1 MTHQLVI
8 GQAGT
13 GTFTLPLEIVTQAI
27 GILAKRRAGK
37 SYTTAK
43 IVEQLFGAGQQV
55 VVVDPKGDWWGLRSS
70 ADGKRAGLPILIL
83 GGGHGDLPLESGA
96 GELVAHLVVE
106 ERTSLVLDLSAFR
119 KSQVAV
125 FMAEFLENLYRLKA
139 EERYRTPV
147 MLVIDEAD
155 AIAPQ
160 KPQKG
165 EERMLGAAEDIVRR
179 GGQRGLGCAM
189 VTQRAAVL
197 NKNVLTQIEVLVALR
212 TIAPQD
218 LAAVED
224 WINVH
229 GTPEQK
235 RQLMGSLPSLP
246 VGTAWFWSP
255 GWPTDEGIFER
266 VQIGR
271 RETYDSQATPRPGQ
285 RAEAPRTL
293 ADVDIARLGTR
304 MAETIAR
311 ARQNDPR
318 ELHKRIAELEREV
331 QRGQPRVEKV
341 VERVE
346 VPVINAELVGRLEAV
361 VRQLI
366 EISKGPLAEA
376 AKELGVSIE
385 LAGKIGLPQMHNG
398 LPKAVRQPSGTVPEM
413 KRRAVS
419 SPPIRETAGQAVQV
433 QLRAGERKML
443 ETLVRRYPLKMT
455 RAQLGTLAGFTP
467 SGGTFGTYFGTLKR
481 AGFLEESG
489 GEVQVTQAGLDHLGH
504 DAPPSPQS
512 TEETLEMWRGALRA
526 GERKMLDEAVAVY
539 PEALSREELGSRTG
553 FTPSGG
559 TFGTYLGTLRRNGL
573 LEVEGDRVRA
583 SRALF
588 L

>member
-1 MTHQLVI
+1 MKQLEI
-8 GQAGT
+8 GQTET
-13 GTFTLPLEIVTQAI
+13 GPFALPLEIVTQAI

-55 VVVDPKGDWWGLRSS
+55 VVIDPKGDWWGLRSS
-70 ADGKRAGLPILIL
+70 ADGWRAGLSILIL

-96 GELVAHLVVE
+96 GELVAHLIVE
-106 ERTSLVLDLSAFR
+106 ERVSLVLDLSAFR
-119 KSQVAV
+119 KYQVAT

-139 EERYRTPV
+139 EEKYRTPL

-179 GGQRGLGCAM
+179 GGQRGLGCTM

-293 ADVDIARLGTR
+293 AGVDIARLGAR
-304 MAETIAR
+304 MAETVER
-311 ARQNDPR
+311 AKQNDPR
-318 ELHKRIAELEREV
+318 ELRRRIAELEREL
-331 QRGQPRVEKV
+331 QKKQAPAEKV

-346 VPVINAELVGRLEAV
+346 VPVIGMEVVQRLEAAV
-361 VRQLI
+361 SQI
-366 EISKGPLAEA
+366 AEIAQGPLAEA
-376 AKELGVSIE
+376 VRELGAGIE
-385 LAGKIGLPQMHNG
+385 LAGKVNFPRAQNG
-398 LPKAVRQPSGTVPEM
+398 LPGRGQPKAVVSEGSQLR
-413 KRRAVS
+413 KAV
-419 SPPIRETAGQAVQV
+419 VQKALARVGERSEV

-443 ETLVRRYPLKMT
+443 ETLARRYPLKMT

-481 AGFLEESG
+481 VGFLEESG
-489 GEVQVTQAGLDHLGH
+489 GEVQVTRAGLDYLGH
-504 DAPPSPQS
+504 DTVPAPQS

-526 GERKMLDEAVAVY
+526 GERKMLDEAVAAY